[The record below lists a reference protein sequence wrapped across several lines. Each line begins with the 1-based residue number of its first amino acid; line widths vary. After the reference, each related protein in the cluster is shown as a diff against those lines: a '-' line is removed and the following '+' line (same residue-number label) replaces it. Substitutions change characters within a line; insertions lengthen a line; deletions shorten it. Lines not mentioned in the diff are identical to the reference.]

1 VTYSARALLFDLDG
15 TVVSSLPAVDAAWSL
30 WAESRGLVP
39 AEILP
44 KIHGRRS
51 LDSLRELVPHLDAEA
66 ENLRLRELECSIL
79 EGVTEMPGAGEFL
92 RSLPIDRFAYV
103 TSGTQD
109 VATARLNYVGFPL
122 PPVVVFGDD
131 VANGKPAP
139 DPFALAA
146 QRLGIDPADCIAF
159 EDTQAGFNSAS
170 ASGCRV
176 ITFGPLVV
184 AGALANLTT
193 WAGTTFDGEALT
205 IPG

>member
-1 VTYSARALLFDLDG
+1 MTFSCRALLFDLDG
-15 TVVSSLPAVDAAWSL
+15 TVVSSLPAVDRAWSL

-39 AEILP
+39 AEILH

-51 LDSLRELVPHLDAEA
+51 LDSLRELVPHLDTEA

-79 EGVTEMPGAGEFL
+79 EGVTEMPGAGSFL

-109 VATARLNYVGFPL
+109 VATARLRYVNFPI
-122 PPVVVFGDD
+122 PTIAVYGDD

-146 QRLGIDPADCIAF
+146 HRLGVDPADCIAF
-159 EDTQAGFNSAS
+159 EDTAAGFASAS
-170 ASGCRV
+170 AAGCQV
-176 ITFGPLVV
+176 VMFGELQPE
-184 AGALANLTT
+184 GALANLTT
-193 WAGTTFDGEALT
+193 WDGTSFDGETLT
-205 IPG
+205 LP

>member
-1 VTYSARALLFDLDG
+1 MTFSARALLFDLDG

-66 ENLRLRELECSIL
+66 ENLRLRQLECSIL
-79 EGVTEMPGAGEFL
+79 DGVTEMPGAGDFL

-109 VATARLNYVGFPL
+109 VATARLNYVGFPM
-122 PPVVVFGDD
+122 PTVAVFGDD
-131 VANGKPAP
+131 VPNGKPAP

-146 QRLGIDPADCIAF
+146 NRLGMDPAECIAF
-159 EDTQAGFNSAS
+159 EDTLAGFAS
-170 ASGCRV
+170 ATAAGCRV
-176 ITFGPLVV
+176 ITFGQLVV
-184 AGALANLTT
+184 PGALANLTT
-193 WAGTTFDGEALT
+193 WTGTTFDRETLV
-205 IPG
+205 IPR

>member
-1 VTYSARALLFDLDG
+1 MTFSCRALLFDLDG
-15 TVVSSLPAVDAAWSL
+15 TVISSLPAVDRAWSM

-66 ENLRLRELECSIL
+66 ENMRLQELECATL
-79 EGVTEMPGAGEFL
+79 EGVTEMPGAGDFL

-109 VATARLNYVGFPL
+109 VATARLQYVNFPI
-122 PPVVVFGDD
+122 PPVAVYGDD

-146 QRLGIDPADCIAF
+146 QRLGVDPADCIAF
-159 EDTQAGFNSAS
+159 EDTRAGFESAT
-170 ASGCRV
+170 AAGCRV
-176 ITFGPLVV
+176 IMFGQLRPI
-184 AGALANLTT
+184 GALANLTT
-193 WAGTTFDGEALT
+193 WTGSTFDGETLT
-205 IPG
+205 LP